1 MSSLH
6 SVLSGLYRSASYIG
20 TSLGAGVSSFAPI
33 MSGNDTS
40 GGEEGGVGGEV
51 SNEQQQQQQQQQL
64 GEKRSEQGGKDS
76 LVDMEDTSQK
86 VKCSD
91 GEKSTGKTPGRS
103 KKEKAQQSRFG
114 FLRRHHTD
122 SPKRSK

>member
-1 MSSLH
+1 
-6 SVLSGLYRSASYIG
+6 
-20 TSLGAGVSSFAPI
+20 

-51 SNEQQQQQQQQQL
+51 SNEQHQQQQQQQL
-64 GEKRSEQGGKDS
+64 GEKRSEQSGEDS
-76 LVDMEDTSQK
+76 SVDSNSEKLEDTSQK

-91 GEKSTGKTPGRS
+91 GEKSTGKTPGGS

-122 SPKRSK
+122 SPKKSK